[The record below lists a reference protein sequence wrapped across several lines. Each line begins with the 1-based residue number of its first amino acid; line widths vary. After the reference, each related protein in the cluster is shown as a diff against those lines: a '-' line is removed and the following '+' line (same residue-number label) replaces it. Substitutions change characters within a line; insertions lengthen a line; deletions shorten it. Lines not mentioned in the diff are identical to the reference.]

1 MVGGTQTFLPMTKT
15 ISSHPTFRALA
26 CGLVT
31 FAAVAQEHALI
42 AAETRDL
49 VILAG
54 QSNAVGYDALAEKLA
69 PEPSDEKVLFWFRV
83 GDPPPDEHDS
93 TSSSQWVT
101 LRPQPKGNPIP
112 RTTPP
117 EQLPPN
123 GKGRQYGNFKSDLG
137 GFGPEIGFAR
147 ALQSHQ
153 PSTPLSI
160 VKAAFSGTSMKADWN
175 PADPGPGG
183 ACYRALRDEVLAA
196 RTAAAQRQITLQ
208 PRAFLWVQ
216 GESDSNAQAAPVYA
230 QALTQLLEQLRKD
243 FDAPALPAFLAIN
256 THFGNDK
263 NPFVAKV
270 VEAQKSVA
278 ETTRLARYV
287 DTEGAE
293 TLLPSQTH
301 FTTEGTLEVGRRF
314 AEALLLWEKE
324 HPRR

>member
-1 MVGGTQTFLPMTKT
+1 MTKT
-15 ISSHPTFRALA
+15 ILPNSVFSALA
-26 CGLVT
+26 CGLVALAA
-31 FAAVAQEHALI
+31 FAPSHALV

-49 VILAG
+49 FILAG
-54 QSNAVGYDALAEKLA
+54 QSNAVGYDALAEKL
-69 PEPSDEKVLFWFRV
+69 PPDTSDEKVLFWFRV

-101 LRPQPKGNPIP
+101 LRPQPKGTPIP
-112 RTTPP
+112 KTTPP

-147 ALQSHQ
+147 TLQARQ
-153 PSTPLSI
+153 PSPSLAI
-160 VKAAFSGTSMKADWN
+160 VKAAFSGTSMKGDWN

-183 ACYRALRDEVLAA
+183 ACYRALRDAVLDA
-196 RTAAAQRQITLQ
+196 RGAAAQRQITLH

-230 QALTQLLEQLRKD
+230 EALTLLLEQLRKD
-243 FDAPALPAFLAIN
+243 LDTPALPAFLAIN

-263 NPFVAKV
+263 NPFVPKV

-278 ETTRLARYV
+278 ETSGLARYV

-314 AEALLLWEKE
+314 AEALLDWEKA